1 MTKNHNKMSFF
12 VKIPVK
18 CNFYSGVRSFL
29 RVLFAIQRKRGYIS
43 AKRTKEN
50 MQPMKQEQDKSA

>member
-12 VKIPVK
+12 VKILVK

-43 AKRTKEN
+43 EMLFMFNLEKSWLKR
-50 MQPMKQEQDKSA
+50 

>member
-12 VKIPVK
+12 CKIPVK

-43 AKRTKEN
+43 EMLFMFNLEKSWLKR
-50 MQPMKQEQDKSA
+50 